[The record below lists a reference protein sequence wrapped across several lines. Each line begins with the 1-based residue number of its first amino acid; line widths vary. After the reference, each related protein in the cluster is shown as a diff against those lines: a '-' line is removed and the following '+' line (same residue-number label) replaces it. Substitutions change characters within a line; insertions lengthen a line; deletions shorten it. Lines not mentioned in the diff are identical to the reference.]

1 MFSNFHEKCCTNNSL
16 LSRDKTIS
24 SLLELIGYVLLIS
37 EYVFKKTLTA
47 FEILMKNLHTK
58 RCTSNYVIHVSKDF
72 LPLHFAVGQVLS
84 VSGYDLEHGRMTCK
98 QKYIALKAWQ

>member
-1 MFSNFHEKCCTNNSL
+1 
-16 LSRDKTIS
+16 
-24 SLLELIGYVLLIS
+24 
-37 EYVFKKTLTA
+37 
-47 FEILMKNLHTK
+47 MKNLHTK